1 MSYQKKHTKKQQL
14 IFQSVRAGLSTH
26 TFCIQYQL
34 TQKHIPHVYKTTNW
48 ATPIYHACRQ
58 NELKSLYINAD
69 KNPHRYDKSVFILK
83 DKRNPRRVL
92 NTAYGS
98 DSIVICTWFKH
109 LILQDCF
116 FLYLQMTMMFA
127 KSLLMCVSNFDIC
140 SYSLKP
146 Y

>member
-1 MSYQKKHTKKQQL
+1 MYIRPQIEQH
-14 IFQSVRAGLSTH
+14 
-26 TFCIQYQL
+26 
-34 TQKHIPHVYKTTNW
+34 
-48 ATPIYHACRQ
+48 
-58 NELKSLYINAD
+58 LYIMHVDKMNLSRYTSTQT

-116 FLYLQMTMMFA
+116 FLYLQTMMFA